1 MKKTILVV
9 VLQCLVLV
17 LFAAEPAGYYNSAE
31 GKSGETLRQAL
42 FSKIKDHY
50 NVGYEGLYNVYPTSD
65 VTADGKVWDMYST
78 CTWTHGQKKCGKYQY
93 QTVCDCYNR
102 EHSVPQSWFSK
113 ASPMVSDAFHV
124 YPTDGKVNGQRSN
137 YEYGECSGGTSLGGK
152 ALGRLGESTLSG
164 YTSYGTVFEPD
175 DEYKGDFART
185 YFYMATRYADKCS
198 SWGYTFGKDVSGL
211 TYYGVALFMKWHRQ
225 DPVSQKEKNRNDAVY
240 TKQNNRN
247 PFIDYPDLAEH
258 IWGSKKNEA
267 WYSSQS
273 PVENITLPLFEISP
287 NPAKDYITISSET
300 TSKIGYRIFDLSGK
314 TMLSGETQVGAPVA
328 INSLNNGIYLIMVDI
343 DERMQLQKFIVNK

>member
-1 MKKTILVV
+1 
-9 VLQCLVLV
+9 
-17 LFAAEPAGYYNSAE
+17 
-31 GKSGETLRQAL
+31 
-42 FSKIKDHY
+42 
-50 NVGYEGLYNVYPTSD
+50 
-65 VTADGKVWDMYST
+65 
-78 CTWTHGQKKCGKYQY
+78 
-93 QTVCDCYNR
+93 
-102 EHSVPQSWFSK
+102 
-113 ASPMVSDAFHV
+113 
-124 YPTDGKVNGQRSN
+124 
-137 YEYGECSGGTSLGGK
+137 
-152 ALGRLGESTLSG
+152 
-164 YTSYGTVFEPD
+164 VFEPD